1 MKEKIIKLRKEG
13 KSYKAIS
20 KELDCKKSLVS
31 YHCSKNGLGGVKM
44 DKLDDE
50 ERNSRNYER
59 VKSHRQKV
67 KEKAIFYKGGKCE
80 KCDYDKCSW
89 AFDFH
94 HLDKSKK
101 DFTLSSCLTL
111 SWDKIKKEL
120 DKCIMICAN
129 CHREL
134 HYEEYIKSEL

>member
-1 MKEKIIKLRKEG
+1 MKEEIIKLRKEG
-13 KSYKAIS
+13 KSYKTIA
-20 KELDCKKSLVS
+20 KELNCKKSLVS
-31 YHCSKNGLGGVKM
+31 YHCRANGLGGEKTE
-44 DKLDDE
+44 KLEDE
-50 ERNSRNYER
+50 ERKSRNYER

-67 KEKAIFYKGGKCE
+67 KEKAISYKGNHCE
-80 KCDYDKCSW
+80 KCGYDKCSW

-94 HLDKSKK
+94 HLDKNKK

-134 HYEEYIKSEL
+134 HYEEYIKGR

>member
-13 KSYKAIS
+13 KSYRIIS

-31 YHCSKNGLGGVKM
+31 YHCRANGLGGSNLE
-44 DKLDDE
+44 KLSDE
-50 ERNSRNYER
+50 ERRNKNYER

-67 KEKAIFYKGGKCE
+67 KEKAIAYKGSRCE
-80 KCDYDKCSW
+80 KCGYNKCNW

-94 HLDKSKK
+94 HLDKTKK
-101 DFTLSSCLTL
+101 NFSIAQYLTI
-111 SWDKIKKEL
+111 SWEKVKKEL
-120 DKCIMICAN
+120 DKCIMVCAN

-134 HYEEYIKSEL
+134 HYEEYFKN